1 LRGLPYLQ
9 NKKAEWSQEKSK
21 NKSQE
26 SNLEHLVIGKVGKNS
41 EFIVQT

>member
-1 LRGLPYLQ
+1 LPDLPYLQ
-9 NKKAEWSQEKSK
+9 SKKAGWNQEKSK

-41 EFIVQT
+41 EFTIRT